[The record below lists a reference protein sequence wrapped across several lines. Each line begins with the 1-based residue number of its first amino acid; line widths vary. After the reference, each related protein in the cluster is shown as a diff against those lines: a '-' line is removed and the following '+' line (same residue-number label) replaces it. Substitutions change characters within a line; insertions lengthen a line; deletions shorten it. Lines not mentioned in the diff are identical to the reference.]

1 MSMSV
6 SREPTRTPEEHAQLK
21 RANRLAAALVGS
33 DPSAVP
39 LVHPLR
45 WAGSV
50 HRKGPP
56 KLCRISDLHEFEID
70 LADAAERL
78 EQAARLALEHATGP
92 DADRL
97 RVALDIHET
106 RASTPPD
113 FDPDDTRPGPRV
125 PRRRYPQRRRA
136 PGRVDQGRAGI
147 FRGVGRLRIR
157 LQRMGPAGRKSRA
170 SPTAGPPRN
179 GSTSPNP
186 RRRGRTRA
194 PWCKRARRTDP
205 DIRLPSWRPRCE
217 DTHWQDADPNVSKK
231 PRPNGQAEGSDA
243 AQGRG
248 KADEWPDPA
257 ELPEGL
263 PAVQPFDPI
272 LLPESLRPWITDIAA
287 RMQVPL
293 DFPAVAAMVALGSV
307 VGRKIGIRPKRRD
320 EWTVIPNLF
329 GGIVG
334 RPGLLKTPALQEACR
349 PLIRLEMAAKDEFTR
364 AQTEY
369 DARQRIGKQQ
379 KKQQDEKIARDL
391 KANRDPKGILH
402 DLLAGGEEEQPPA
415 RRRYLVN
422 DSTIEK
428 LGEIL
433 SHNPNGVLIFRDE
446 LTGFLRQMDREG
458 HEQDRAFY
466 LEAWNGTGRFT
477 YDRIGRGTVDIEACC
492 VSLLGGIQPGP
503 LAAYLENM
511 AHGGAGDDGLI
522 QRLQLLVWPDV
533 SSAWA
538 NVDRGSDSAA
548 RASSENLFLR
558 LSKSLGSASPPRS
571 RPGWRPP
578 TRRSPSAP
586 RPRVRRSTGATR
598 PGSPTRTRS
607 GALTRPAARPR
618 STAGR
623 PSGSRKA

>member
-1 MSMSV
+1 MG
-6 SREPTRTPEEHAQLK
+6 
-21 RANRLAAALVGS
+21 AL
-33 DPSAVP
+33 
-39 LVHPLR
+39 R
-45 WAGSV
+45 Q
-50 HRKGPP
+50 K
-56 KLCRISDLHEFEID
+56 
-70 LADAAERL
+70 
-78 EQAARLALEHATGP
+78 
-92 DADRL
+92 
-97 RVALDIHET
+97 
-106 RASTPPD
+106 
-113 FDPDDTRPGPRV
+113 
-125 PRRRYPQRRRA
+125 PRRTA
-136 PGRVDQGRAGI
+136 P
-147 FRGVGRLRIR
+147 
-157 LQRMGPAGRKSRA
+157 
-170 SPTAGPPRN
+170 
-179 GSTSPNP
+179 
-186 RRRGRTRA
+186 TRA
-194 PWCKRARRTDP
+194 PWCKRARRTHP
-205 DIRLPSWRPRCE
+205 DFRLPSWRPRCE

-272 LLPESLRPWITDIAA
+272 LLPENLRPWITDIAA

-558 LSKSLGSASPPRS
+558 LSKLTPGAKGEQDGIPFLRFDSTAQDVFDEWRTELETRLRSGRLHPALESHLAKYRSLVPSIALLCHLADIGTGPVNAVSLERALAWAEYLESHARRVYDAVIRGDLCAARSLGEHIQAGDLTSPFALRDVY
-571 RPGWRPP
+571 RPGWSSVS
-578 TRRSPSAP
+578 TRDAAAAAIGVLLDLTWLRAEGIK
-586 RPRVRRSTGATR
+586 TG
-598 PGSPTRTRS
+598 
-607 GALTRPAARPR
+607 PAG
-618 STAGR
+618 GR
-623 PSGSRKA
+623 PTACYHINPKLGCPT